1 MKISIITVC
10 KNSALFIGDAIQS
23 VLSQMHQDYEYIIV
37 DGNSTDSTLEI
48 IKNQEA
54 LFKGRLKWISE
65 PDRGLY
71 DAINKGIKLA
81 TGEIVGLLNSD
92 DFFSADDILGRI
104 ASEFDDTSIQAIYG
118 DVKYVKPIN
127 TRQVVRYYSS
137 DIFTPG
143 LMRMGFMPAHPSFYI
158 RRQCFMQY
166 GYYSLDYQIS
176 SDFEFLLRYL
186 YLHRIKTKYIQ
197 MDFVTMRLGGISNA
211 TLLSYV
217 SIMREHQRALKQH
230 RVYSNILLL
239 SLRYI
244 FKLKEFILLK

>member
-23 VLSQMHQDYEYIIV
+23 VLSQMHEDYEYIIV

-104 ASEFDDTSIQAIYG
+104 ASEFDDTSI
-118 DVKYVKPIN
+118 
-127 TRQVVRYYSS
+127 
-137 DIFTPG
+137 
-143 LMRMGFMPAHPSFYI
+143 
-158 RRQCFMQY
+158 
-166 GYYSLDYQIS
+166 
-176 SDFEFLLRYL
+176 
-186 YLHRIKTKYIQ
+186 
-197 MDFVTMRLGGISNA
+197 
-211 TLLSYV
+211 
-217 SIMREHQRALKQH
+217 
-230 RVYSNILLL
+230 
-239 SLRYI
+239 
-244 FKLKEFILLK
+244 